1 MRLIISTYL
10 ITMISC
16 QNVSENKPTFVN
28 TKHFFEHEITILSEQ
43 KTGIEKQVKYVA
55 KTDSL
60 TMYDKVNWEKELQ
73 AFTLIDLA
81 KPSNRNTYI
90 VDSSNYPNQIQ
101 IKYTS
106 TENKQSLKTVKITKD
121 LKYNIKV
128 IEAVM
133 IKTNSLY
140 QSFNK
145 LRYVTDS
152 GFSIYGKQAVKL
164 GDDSE
169 YLINA
174 KFIH

>member
-1 MRLIISTYL
+1 MRLIIVAIVTIL
-10 ITMISC
+10 VSC
-16 QNVSENKPTFVN
+16 QNVSENKPTFFD
-28 TKHFFEHEITILSEQ
+28 TKHFFEHEITILTEQ
-43 KTGIEKQVKYVA
+43 KTGIEKQVNYDK

-60 TMYDKVNWEKELQ
+60 MMYDKVNWEKELQ
-73 AFTLIDLA
+73 AFTLVNLA
-81 KPSNRNTYI
+81 KPSNRNSYV
-90 VDSSNYPNQIQ
+90 VDSSIYNNQIQ
-101 IKYTS
+101 INYTT
-106 TENKQSLKTVKITKD
+106 TENKQTLKTVKITKD

-128 IEAVM
+128 IEAVL

-140 QSFNK
+140 QSYIK

-152 GFSIYGKQAVKL
+152 GFSIYGKESVRL

>member
-1 MRLIISTYL
+1 
-10 ITMISC
+10 MISC

-43 KTGIEKQVKYVA
+43 KTGIEKQVKYGA

>member
-1 MRLIISTYL
+1 MRLIIATYL
-10 ITMISC
+10 ITLVSC

-28 TKHFFEHEITILSEQ
+28 TKHFFEHEITILTEQ
-43 KTGIEKQVKYVA
+43 KTGIEKQVKYGA

-60 TMYDKVNWEKELQ
+60 MKYDKVNWEKELQ
-73 AFTLIDLA
+73 AFTFIDLA

-106 TENKQSLKTVKITKD
+106 TENKQTLKTVKITKD

-140 QSFNK
+140 QSYNK

-169 YLINA
+169 YLINV

>member
-1 MRLIISTYL
+1 
-10 ITMISC
+10 MISC